1 MNHNFRPLWINKG
14 FSKKNEQIS
23 NEEKQKNH
31 LDLYRESI
39 ISIFPKKINNEDIY
53 SNFDDDMEYLN
64 NFLIKDDLEKIN
76 KYLNNEIEITKY
88 KLQNII
94 NYSSKIQKCKID
106 KDTNNLEIEKITT
119 EIESLNN
126 QLKTIQ
132 ENKLNKIKFTP
143 IEYNILDRL
152 KLIPEEKKILEE
164 KNKEILIEL
173 NMYEIN
179 QEESEENI
187 KELENYLNFINE
199 NRNEY
204 KIDGS
209 IIIIPLKKNN

>member
-14 FSKKNEQIS
+14 FSKKNEPIS